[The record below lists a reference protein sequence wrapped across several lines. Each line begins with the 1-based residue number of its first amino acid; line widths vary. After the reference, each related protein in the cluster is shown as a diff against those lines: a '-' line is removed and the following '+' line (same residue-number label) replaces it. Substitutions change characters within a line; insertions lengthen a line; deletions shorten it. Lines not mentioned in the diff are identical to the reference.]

1 MATITGTNLLDQI
14 LADRGITGLSALQKS
29 LLAARFDQ
37 MIEAGQFNNNQI
49 ALTLV
54 NNPTI
59 AATVPEGENPLTNLS
74 QSAAD
79 AKEVIEAQP
88 TDPTE
93 PTEPTEPVEPV
104 VDHYEL
110 RAAKAEANEGEA
122 NTFTVVAV
130 DVDGNEVAVKEAVSV
145 DFELKIAAGDTASL
159 ADFNAGAFNP
169 VHLTIAAGQSV
180 SAPFSVE
187 PITNDG
193 TETTETYTV
202 TATVAGETLT
212 ANAKILDG
220 SAGAGQTFV
229 LTKDLDVIPGM
240 NGSNGNAVNSGNDTI
255 IGAIDAGAAPNAT
268 TFQALDMIDGGKGT
282 DTLKL
287 SDASGAAISL
297 ANVSNVEIVE
307 VSGSAAVSIDST
319 TTADVTNLNILKAGT
334 SVAATA
340 SATADIKV
348 EMKQGT
354 AAVVTGAG
362 PNDTYANVAVNGGKN
377 VTVNLTDVKQV
388 IGDDTGTPELNA
400 IVIGGTTAA
409 KGDVSVSTTGVKA
422 DGATSPTLSSITV
435 NGGKTVTVT
444 QKATSDASAAAT
456 DKTAGGHKMVQ
467 GAVTVNGNADTT
479 TVTVKQ
485 DAAVAAKQAVDA
497 VANKDATQVIT
508 FKALAKGEKI
518 GLTDGTNTIT
528 FTASKALTAAEVASA
543 FANLGKNALQGNASA
558 KLGEYTTTT
567 AKGLEK
573 WFSGAVEVVD
583 ADNAKVTFSG
593 TGAEATTLADSS
605 STAGKVTIGGKVA
618 GTNAVPAV
626 TGVLGVDN
634 GLVTITDKSAA
645 HDALKTIT
653 VDGYANNS
661 VIGSGADV
669 TTALNNLTL
678 KNAQGTAKITVA
690 DTAATLDLTVE
701 KLGAAA
707 VLNAKTGAVTTAAK
721 FSDVVLFAA
730 PTTLNVKSNGN
741 NFFDLEAAV
750 TETLTV
756 SGTGTLNINESAA
769 NELGGLK
776 SIKVTE
782 TAGLTLTHNGGTTN
796 AITSVDTTG
805 TTGTTTITI
814 QGDKATYAGGAGVD
828 NVTIGNAGTAISKS
842 VSLGGGDDKLTLVGA
857 VATPTANL
865 DGGTGSNTIAMN
877 NASAVD
883 VTKNGNFAAKID
895 NFQKLEITDK
905 QTTAG
910 TINLANLDNINYV
923 ISNGSDSATA
933 AATPASFTVDLADT
947 TEISTG
953 DSLTFDGGTYNGA
966 GSVSANALALALG
979 GLTYTNWHVK
989 SVSGTTITF
998 EANTAG
1004 TGTTV
1009 PAGAVFTLTDTD
1021 SSSDFAQNTTA
1032 STAGV
1037 EAGAAVLAQT
1047 IDKLASG
1054 GTLELVGAS
1063 AGVIVQVTDAA
1074 TGTAD
1079 VLNVVANAAVT
1090 NAATPTDLGKVVAN
1104 KVETINVEAKD
1115 TITGTDVST
1124 NTLKIDGDKATTVNV
1139 KGAGNLTLTFTAE
1152 SKALTVVDGSTATG
1166 NLNITSV
1173 KNDGENLV
1181 IKGGLAADTLTSA
1194 GQNDKLFG
1202 NEGND
1207 VLKAAG
1213 TIALVELS
1221 GGAGIDSF
1229 DVSTANSKTAAS
1241 VVRITDF
1248 EKGET
1253 IKFAANANASF
1264 LSTKFEL
1271 TGGAGLS
1278 DYVGQAIAKA
1288 YEYAGDNAFGI
1299 AWFQQG
1305 GNTYIVQDKGATAG
1319 AFDNQDVV
1327 VELTGLVDLSA
1338 SSFNDNT
1345 AGTLLFI

>member
-1 MATITGTNLLDQI
+1 MATNVTSQERTNILKLVAGMFNAVPGATYLEEFTTSFLALNKDYGALATALGNTG
-14 LADRGITGLSALQKS
+14 AFKS
-29 LLAARFDQ
+29 LYPSSLTVEETATKFLTTLGLAANT
-37 MIEAGQFNNNQI
+37 EAQDFVQAKLNAGESIASVIFQSLVALVESTSTDPQI
-49 ALTLV
+49 V
-54 NNPTI
+54 
-59 AATVPEGENPLTNLS
+59 AAQAQLTNK
-74 QSAAD
+74 AAVAEYYSVTLGASSD
-79 AKEVIEAQP
+79 SLATLQGVIAKVTSDAASVEAAKE
-88 TDPTE
+88 
-93 PTEPTEPVEPV
+93 
-104 VDHYEL
+104 
-110 RAAKAEANEGEA
+110 
-122 NTFTVVAV
+122 
-130 DVDGNEVAVKEAVSV
+130 
-145 DFELKIAAGDTASL
+145 
-159 ADFNAGAFNP
+159 
-169 VHLTIAAGQSV
+169 
-180 SAPFSVE
+180 
-187 PITNDG
+187 
-193 TETTETYTV
+193 
-202 TATVAGETLT
+202 
-212 ANAKILDG
+212 G
-220 SAGAGQTFV
+220 SAGANGQTYM
-229 LTKDLDVIPGM
+229 LTKGLDNYQGT
-240 NGSNGNAVNSGNDTI
+240 SGNDTI
-255 IGAIDAGAAPNAT
+255 IGSISGDAELKT
-268 TFQALDMIDGGKGT
+268 LSALDIINGGAGI
-282 DTLKL
+282 DTLKI
-287 SDASGAAISL
+287 SDDVGTAIALPSMSG
-297 ANVSNVEIVE
+297 VEVVE
-307 VSGSAAVSIDST
+307 VSGTKAVSINTSAV
-319 TTADVTNLNILKAGT
+319 ADVTNLDIIKAGT

-409 KGDVSVSTTGVKA
+409 KGDVSVSSTGVKA
-422 DGATSPTLSSITV
+422 DGANDVTLSTITV

-456 DKTAGGHKMVQ
+456 DKTTDGGTPPVVNHKVVQ

-518 GLTDGTNTIT
+518 GLSDGTNTIT

-543 FANLGKNALQGNASA
+543 FANLSKNALQGNASA

-593 TGAEATTLADSS
+593 TGAEATTLVDSS
-605 STAGKVTIGGKVA
+605 STSGKVTIGSKVA
-618 GTNAVPAV
+618 GTNKADAV
-626 TGVLGVDN
+626 TGVLGVDT
-634 GLVTITDKSAA
+634 GVVTITDTSAA

-661 VIGSGADV
+661 VIGSGANV

-678 KNAQGTAKITVA
+678 KNAQGTAKMTVA

-707 VLNAKTGAVTTAAK
+707 VLNAKTGAVTTAAVEA
-721 FSDVVLFAA
+721 VVELTTA
-730 PTTLNVKSNGN
+730 PTTLNVKSVGN
-741 NFFDLEAAV
+741 NSIDFKAAA
-750 TETLTV
+750 TETLNV
-756 SGTGTLNINESAA
+756 SGTGTLKLDEASA
-769 NELGGLK
+769 NDLGGLK

-782 TAGLTLTHNGGTTN
+782 TAGLTLNHNAGTTN

-814 QGDKATYAGGAGVD
+814 LGDKATYAGGAGVD

-865 DGGTGSNTIAMN
+865 DGGTGTNTIAMN

-923 ISNGSDSATA
+923 ISKGSDSATA
-933 AATPASFTVDLADT
+933 AATKTTFTLDVSAATATNTDTVVFTYAPATTKTYTFTGTIANATPFATTLYGLILADQPN
-947 TEISTG
+947 SGGSGWVATG
-953 DSLTFDGGTYNGA
+953 
-966 GSVSANALALALG
+966 
-979 GLTYTNWHVK
+979 
-989 SVSGTTITF
+989 VSGSKITF
-998 EANTAG
+998 EAATAG
-1004 TGTTV
+1004 ALAT
-1009 PAGAVFTLTDTD
+1009 PAAGAFVFNDVDGGTSGAAT
-1021 SSSDFAQNTTA
+1021 FATTQV
-1032 STAGV
+1032 TAG
-1037 EAGAAVLAQT
+1037 ANQGSAVLAQT
-1047 IDKLASG
+1047 IDKMASG

-1063 AGVIVQVTDAA
+1063 AGVIVQVTDAT

-1079 VLNVVANAAVT
+1079 VLNIVANAAD
-1090 NAATPTDLGKVVAN
+1090 AANLGKVVAN

-1124 NTLKIDGDKATTVNV
+1124 NTLQIDGDKATTVNV
-1139 KGAGNLTLTFTAE
+1139 KGAGNLTLTFSAD
-1152 SKALTVVDGSTATG
+1152 SKALTLVDGSTATG
-1166 NLNITSV
+1166 KLNITSV

-1181 IKGGLAADTLTSA
+1181 IKGGLGDDTLTSA

-1202 NEGND
+1202 GD
-1207 VLKAAG
+1207 GKDTLKAAG

-1229 DVSTANSKTAAS
+1229 DVSLAQSKTAAS

-1248 EKGET
+1248 AVGET
-1253 IKFAANANASF
+1253 IKFSAGADASF
-1264 LSTKFEL
+1264 LGTKFEM
-1271 TGGAGLS
+1271 TGAAGLS
-1278 DYVGQAIAKA
+1278 DYVGQALAAADA
-1288 YEYAGDNAFGI
+1288 YAETLKGGAADKGI
-1299 AWFQQG
+1299 AWFQFG
-1305 GNTYIVQDKGATAG
+1305 TNTYIVQDVDGNGAFTAG
-1319 AFDNQDVV
+1319 QDIV

-1338 SSFNDNT
+1338 SSFNDNGN
-1345 AGTLLFI
+1345 GTLLFI